1 MNYSMKS
8 CIVAALLVGLCATTI
23 SYAAEPAIST
33 VNPVA
38 VETTDD
44 TNVVAQ
50 DSANASN
57 DGSVDGTG
65 EVDSLSYLDNA
76 PVRVVKLDP
85 KRNRKVLNWM
95 ARRANGCN

>member
-1 MNYSMKS
+1 M
-8 CIVAALLVGLCATTI
+8 GLCATTI

-65 EVDSLSYLDNA
+65 EVDICLTLIMHQLELLSLN
-76 PVRVVKLDP
+76 P
-85 KRNRKVLNWM
+85 KTKTGRF
-95 ARRANGCN
+95 